1 MSSRPIKD
9 SFQLWWFLLDWERGS
24 KKTAFEGM
32 KDLIK
37 RVVKETPP
45 PTGLSAEGRVKDG
58 TSIESTAK
66 APVALSQNGK
76 GTFNVH
82 VKYSR

>member
-9 SFQLWWFLLDWERGS
+9 SFQLWWFLIDWERGS
-24 KKTAFEGM
+24 KKNAFADM
-32 KDLIK
+32 KDLIS

-45 PTGLSAEGRVKDG
+45 PTGLSAEGRVNNG
-58 TSIESTAK
+58 SLIESTAK

-82 VKYSR
+82 AKYAR

>member
-9 SFQLWWFLLDWERGS
+9 SFQLWWFLIDWERGS
-24 KKTAFEGM
+24 KKNAFEDM

-37 RVVKETPP
+37 RVVKETP
-45 PTGLSAEGRVKDG
+45 KDG
-58 TSIESTAK
+58 HSIESTAK

-82 VKYSR
+82 AKYAG

>member
-1 MSSRPIKD
+1 MSEAPRRPLKD
-9 SFQLWWFLLDWERGS
+9 SFQLWWFLIDWERGS
-24 KKTAFEGM
+24 KKVAFEDM

-45 PTGLSAEGRVKDG
+45 NG

-66 APVALSQNGK
+66 APVSLSQNGK

-82 VKYSR
+82 AKYAS